1 MVVVE
6 SLPSEYLMWDED
18 QGLSLGLEA
27 DVFLAN
33 ESNSPD
39 CQAIL
44 ALLHHSCTE
53 HLTNLGAT
61 ANSCSLLHIPTA
73 LAACDLQL

>member
-6 SLPSEYLMWDED
+6 SLPSDSLMWDED

-33 ESNSPD
+33 ESK
-39 CQAIL
+39 
-44 ALLHHSCTE
+44 
-53 HLTNLGAT
+53 
-61 ANSCSLLHIPTA
+61 
-73 LAACDLQL
+73 